1 MQWTHN
7 GLQFSHSCVKMGGRD
22 SLANLVSSAE
32 KQQSSHLKQ
41 RRKGPSFS
49 NIYNILYIFTHNHI
63 YIYTV
68 AGICSHL
75 GTEMAHTYYMQRDG

>member
-41 RRKGPSFS
+41 GRKGPSFS
-49 NIYNILYIFTHNHI
+49 NI